1 MYVDG
6 PLDGAALEDRVR
18 ALARGSVPTFELCL
32 PDRPP
37 WVIGE
42 GDPKFSFV
50 AHDEAGVAA
59 LESLDELRIGE
70 AYLDGHVDIRGDMA
84 AALEMRPLL
93 RDRHLLTSLWHTV
106 GAAVVSGRVDRDRR
120 AIRAHYEAD
129 PEFWLCFLDR
139 EVHAYSHG
147 LFEHDGEALEPAIV
161 RKLDYAID
169 ACRLG
174 PGSRVLD
181 VGAGWGAFVAY
192 AGRRGIEV
200 TGLTISSESRR
211 YVAGTIEREG
221 LPCAVVEVHLFEHR
235 PRELY
240 DAIVVLGVTEHLT
253 DYPATLREFQR
264 VLKPGGRVYL
274 DATGSRRKWAMST
287 FARAHVWPGGGTPMR
302 VSSYLRAV
310 ERSPF
315 DLVEVRSDRHNY
327 ALTTRRW
334 AENLESNRD
343 VVVERWGERTYRLFR
358 VYLWGSSSALA
369 RGTLEAYRVVMELPS
384 PIPQRN
390 EMLRLGTVGRSA
402 RRVVDRMWHGRSGS

>member
-6 PLDGAALEDRVR
+6 PLDEAALEDRIA
-18 ALARGSVPTFELCL
+18 ALAGASTPTFELCL

-37 WVIGE
+37 RVIGP

-50 AHDEAGVAA
+50 AHDGAGVEA

-70 AYLDGHVDIRGDMA
+70 AYLEGHVDIRGDMA

-93 RDRHLLTSLWHTV
+93 RDRHLLTSLRHTV
-106 GAAVVSGRVDRDRR
+106 GAAVVSGRIDRDRR

-129 PEFWLCFLDR
+129 PEFWLCFLDG
-139 EVHAYSHG
+139 EIHAYSHG
-147 LFEHDGEALEPAIV
+147 LFEHDDETLETAIV
-161 RKLDYAID
+161 RKLDYAIQ

-211 YVAGTIEREG
+211 YVAGIIEGEG
-221 LPCAVVEVHLFEHR
+221 LPCAVVEEHLFEHR
-235 PRELY
+235 PEEQY

-253 DYPATLREFQR
+253 DYPATLREFRR

-274 DATGSRRKWAMST
+274 DATGSRRKWSMST

-310 ERSPF
+310 ERSAF

-334 AENLESNRD
+334 AENLERNRD
-343 VVVERWGERTYRLFR
+343 RVVERWGERTYRLFR

-369 RGTLEAYRVVMELPS
+369 RGTLEAYRLVMELPS
-384 PIPQRN
+384 PIPARH
-390 EMLRLGTVGRSA
+390 EMWRPGTLTRLTRGLGGR
-402 RRVVDRMWHGRSGS
+402 

>member
-1 MYVDG
+1 MYAKG
-6 PLDGAALEDRVR
+6 PLEGDAVGDRLR
-18 ALARGSVPTFELCL
+18 ALTRASTPTFELSL

-37 WVIGE
+37 QVIGAGE
-42 GDPKFSFV
+42 PRFSIV
-50 AHDEAGVAA
+50 AADEAGVAA

-70 AYLDGHVDIRGDMA
+70 AYLDGHVDIQGDMM

-93 RDRHLLTSLWHTV
+93 RDTHLVTSLWHTF
-106 GAAVVSGRVDRDRR
+106 GSTLASSRVDGDRR

-129 PEFWLCFLDR
+129 PAFWLSFLD
-139 EVHAYSHG
+139 EDVHAYSHG
-147 LFEHDGEALEPAIV
+147 LFERDDEALETAIV

-181 VGAGWGAFVAY
+181 VGAGWGSFVGY

-200 TGLTISSESRR
+200 TGLTISSASRG
-211 YVAGTIEREG
+211 YVAGVIDSEN
-221 LPCAVVEVHLFEHR
+221 LPCTVLEEHLFEHR
-235 PRELY
+235 PRKPY
-240 DAIVVLGVTEHLT
+240 DAVVVLGVTEHLP

-302 VSSYLRAV
+302 ASSYLRAV
-310 ERSPF
+310 EGSVF

-327 ALTTRRW
+327 ALTTQRW
-334 AENLESNRD
+334 AENLDRNRAK
-343 VVVERWGERTYRLFR
+343 VVERWGERTYRLFR
-358 VYLWGSSSALA
+358 LYLWGSSSALA
-369 RGTLEAYRVVMELPS
+369 KGTLEAYRMVLELPS
-384 PIPQRN
+384 PVPHRH
-390 EMLRLGTVGRSA
+390 EMWRPATLGRFAHGLVA
-402 RRVVDRMWHGRSGS
+402 RAPTRRP

>member
-1 MYVDG
+1 MYAKG
-6 PLDGAALEDRVR
+6 ALEGGALADRLR
-18 ALARGSVPTFELCL
+18 ALTRASTPTFELCL
-32 PDRPP
+32 PDRPAQ
-37 WVIGE
+37 VIGA
-42 GDPKFSFV
+42 GDSLFSIV
-50 AHDEAGVAA
+50 AQDETGVAA
-59 LESLDELRIGE
+59 LESLDELLIGE

-93 RDRHLLTSLWHTV
+93 RDRHLLTTLWHTV
-106 GAAVVSGRVDRDRR
+106 GAAVVSGRVDRDRK

-129 PEFWLCFLDR
+129 PEFWLSFLD
-139 EVHAYSHG
+139 EDVHAYSHG
-147 LFEHDGEALEPAIV
+147 LFEHDDEALERAIV

-181 VGAGWGAFVAY
+181 VGAGWGAFVGY

-200 TGLTISSESRR
+200 TGLTISSASRG
-211 YVAGTIEREG
+211 YVADMIAREG
-221 LPCAVVEVHLFEHR
+221 LPCAVVEEHLFEHR
-235 PRELY
+235 PEEPY
-240 DAIVVLGVTEHLT
+240 DAVVVLGVTEHLT

-310 ERSPF
+310 EGSVF

-334 AENLESNRD
+334 AENLDRNRD
-343 VVVERWGERTYRLFR
+343 RVIERWGERTYRLFR

-384 PIPQRN
+384 PIPPRH
-390 EMLRLGTVGRSA
+390 EMWRPGTLGRSA
-402 RRVVDRMWHGRSGS
+402 RRVDRQLRDRSGS

>member
-1 MYVDG
+1 MYVKG
-6 PLDGAALEDRVR
+6 PLHEAALEDRIR
-18 ALARGSVPTFELCL
+18 ALARGSIPTFELCL

-37 WVIGE
+37 RVIGQ

-50 AHDEAGVAA
+50 AHDQAGVEAM
-59 LESLDELRIGE
+59 ESLDELRIGE
-70 AYLDGHVDIRGDMA
+70 AYLDGHVDIRGEMA
-84 AALEMRPLL
+84 AALELRPLL
-93 RDRHLLTSLWHTV
+93 RDRHLLTTLWHTV
-106 GAAVVSGRVDRDRR
+106 GAVVLAGRVDRDRK

-147 LFEHDGEALEPAIV
+147 LFEHDDEALERAIE
-161 RKLDYAID
+161 RKLDFAID

-181 VGAGWGAFVAY
+181 VGAGWGAFVGY

-211 YVAGTIEREG
+211 YVAGIIEREG
-221 LPCAVVEVHLFEHR
+221 LPCAVVEEHLFEHR
-235 PRELY
+235 PEEPY

-253 DYPATLREFQR
+253 DYPATLVEFQR

-302 VSSYLRAV
+302 VSTYLRAV

-334 AENLESNRD
+334 AENLERNRD
-343 VVVERWGERTYRLFR
+343 RVVERWGERTYRLFR
-358 VYLWGSSSALA
+358 VYLWGSSLALA

-384 PIPQRN
+384 PIPPRH
-390 EMLRLGTVGRSA
+390 EMWRPGTLGRLTRRLAGR
-402 RRVVDRMWHGRSGS
+402 